1 MGQSLDRVV
10 AKWFSYLSKFGFSQ
24 SIYIPSLVLIWNC
37 VGTKSEI
44 EKQSELKVEKNS
56 SLLCRCLYL
65 LGCLCLP

>member
-1 MGQSLDRVV
+1 MGESLDRVV
-10 AKWFSYLSKFGFSQ
+10 AKCLSYLSKFGFSQ

-44 EKQSELKVEKNS
+44 EKQSELKIEKNS

-65 LGCLCLP
+65 LG